1 MDLETSKAWVMARVY
16 PEDMTDAEVQMA
28 IVLLASR
35 LYKRRQSP
43 DGLAGW
49 TADGV
54 VARIAATD
62 PDIRSLLTLKR
73 DMTHVGLG

>member
-1 MDLETSKAWVMARVY
+1 MDLETAMAWVYERVY
-16 PEDMTDAEVQMA
+16 PESVTDAEVQLA
-28 IVLLASR
+28 VVLLASR

-73 DMTHVGLG
+73 DMTQAGIG